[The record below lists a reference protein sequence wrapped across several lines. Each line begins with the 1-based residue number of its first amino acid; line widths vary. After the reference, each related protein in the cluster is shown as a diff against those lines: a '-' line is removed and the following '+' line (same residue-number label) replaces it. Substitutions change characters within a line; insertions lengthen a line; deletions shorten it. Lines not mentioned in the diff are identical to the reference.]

1 MVIEVIEF
9 GPKIQTSQMYGLFV
23 TSLKN
28 HLYGITQFKIKEK
41 KMIHKEE
48 KEALV
53 FYVKKMQAIE
63 HLLTLTQLQL
73 KAIEIT

>member
-28 HLYGITQFKIKEK
+28 HLYGITQFKIKAK
-41 KMIHKEE
+41 KNDTQRRKGGTCVLCE
-48 KEALV
+48 
-53 FYVKKMQAIE
+53 KMQAIE